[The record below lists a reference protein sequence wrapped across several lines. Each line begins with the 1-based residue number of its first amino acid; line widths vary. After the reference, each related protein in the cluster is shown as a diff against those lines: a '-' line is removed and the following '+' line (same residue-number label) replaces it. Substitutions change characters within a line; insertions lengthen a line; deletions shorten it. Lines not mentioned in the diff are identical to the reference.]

1 MEIKAASGRVLWSF
15 ILLNETGIVQFYLSK
30 NDSLYKNIFS
40 IKDLCLP
47 IKETLKIKG
56 ITAIALNG
64 IGLGNFLVK
73 VGNRTEVL
81 IKN

>member
-1 MEIKAASGRVLWSF
+1 MIRSTKIF
-15 ILLNETGIVQFYLSK
+15 
-30 NDSLYKNIFS
+30 FS

-56 ITAIALNG
+56 ITAIAFNG

-81 IKN
+81 IKS